1 MKRRGQ
7 GTEGLKQMA
16 NELMS
21 IEQAEQKVPTLSNER
36 KCAHNANKLR
46 KGNIVYKRG
55 TGMAHKIV
63 NVSLANGIEHFS
75 LICSESNTTYFLSKF
90 ALESD
95 YSEDSVKVEHFG
107 LKIVKRLSKMW
118 GK

>member
-1 MKRRGQ
+1 
-7 GTEGLKQMA
+7 MA

-21 IEQAEQKVPTLSNER
+21 VEQAEQKVSTLSNER
-36 KCAHNANKLR
+36 KCAHDASKLR
-46 KGNIVYKRG
+46 KGNIVYKRD

-63 NVSLANGIEHFS
+63 NVSLANGIEHYS
-75 LICSESNTTYFLSKF
+75 LICSETNKSYFLSKF

-95 YSEDSVKVEHFG
+95 YTNDGFKVEHFG
-107 LKIVKRLSKMW
+107 LRMVKKLSKMW

>member
-1 MKRRGQ
+1 
-7 GTEGLKQMA
+7 MA
-16 NELMS
+16 NEFTF
-21 IEQAEQKVPTLSNER
+21 IEQAEQKVSTPSNER
-36 KCAHNANKLR
+36 KSANDAYKLR
-46 KGNIVYKRG
+46 KGNIVYKRC

-63 NVSLANGIEHFS
+63 NVSLANGIKHFS
-75 LICSESNTTYFLSKF
+75 LICLKTNTSYFLSKF

>member
-1 MKRRGQ
+1 M
-7 GTEGLKQMA
+7 T

-21 IEQAEQKVPTLSNER
+21 VEQVEQKVSTLSNER
-36 KCAHNANKLR
+36 KCAHDANKLR
-46 KGNIVYKRG
+46 KGSIVYKRG

-63 NVSLANGIEHFS
+63 NVSLANGIKHFS
-75 LICSESNTTYFLSKF
+75 LICLKTNTSYFLSKF

-95 YSEDSVKVEHFG
+95 YSEDSIKVEHFG
-107 LKIVKRLSKMW
+107 LKMVKRLSKMW